1 MDAPTAAHPAA
12 RTALLLALR
21 VAGAGLLVA
30 MGWIHLYLWNDGY
43 RDISWI
49 GPLFLGN
56 VVGAFT
62 LALAVLLTP
71 TRWLAAAS
79 GLGALLQAGT
89 LGALVLTVQVGL
101 FGFVE
106 STRAELFWQTVW
118 VEAIGAVVLAVL
130 ALLTVPRSRRA
141 PGAARREAG
150 VDRVD
155 VR

>member
-1 MDAPTAAHPAA
+1 MDAPTIAHPAA
-12 RTALLLALR
+12 RTALLLVLR

-30 MGWIHLYLWNDGY
+30 MGWIHLYLRNDGY

-106 STRAELFWQTVW
+106 STQAELFWQTVW

-130 ALLTVPRSRRA
+130 ALLTVPRARRA
-141 PGAARREAG
+141 PGAGRR
-150 VDRVD
+150 VDGVD